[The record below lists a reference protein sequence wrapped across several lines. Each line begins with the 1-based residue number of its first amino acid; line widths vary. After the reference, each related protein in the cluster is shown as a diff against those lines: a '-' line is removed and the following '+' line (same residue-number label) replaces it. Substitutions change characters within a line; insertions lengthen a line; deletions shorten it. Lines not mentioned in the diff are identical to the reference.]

1 MAKEMKK
8 GLGRG
13 LSELFGDDILD
24 NETEGELIYA
34 PIAKVEP
41 RAEQP
46 RSRFDD
52 EALQELADS
61 IAQYGLIQPITVRRR
76 EGGFYQIIAGERRWR
91 ACRIA
96 GLVEVPVRV
105 IEADDR
111 RVAELALVENLQRE
125 DLNPIEEALGYKSLI
140 EEYGL
145 TQEEASKSV
154 GRSRPA
160 IANAMRLL
168 SLSRDV
174 LPLVESGT
182 LSAGH
187 ARALLPISDG
197 KEQLKAAKAVIDG
210 GLSVRKTEQLVSKTL
225 KKLAEQPE
233 EKTGP
238 DVLMVDYIA
247 ETEDMLSRSLSRKVG
262 IEQKRKGGRII
273 LEYYD
278 SDDREALI
286 SNLDRMGKSWKE
298 LID

>member
-1 MAKEMKK
+1 MAKDTKK

-24 NETEGELIYA
+24 NESEGELIYA

-46 RSRFDD
+46 RSHFDD
-52 EALQELADS
+52 DALQELADS
-61 IAQYGLIQPITVRRR
+61 ISQYGLIQPITVRRR

-91 ACRIA
+91 ASRMA

-105 IEADDR
+105 IDADDR

-145 TQEEASKSV
+145 TQEEASRSV

-160 IANAMRLL
+160 IANAIRLL

-174 LPLVESGT
+174 LPLVEDGT

-187 ARALLPISDG
+187 ARALLPRRCR
-197 KEQLKAAKAVIDG
+197 LAAQD
-210 GLSVRKTEQLVSKTL
+210 
-225 KKLAEQPE
+225 
-233 EKTGP
+233 
-238 DVLMVDYIA
+238 
-247 ETEDMLSRSLSRKVG
+247 
-262 IEQKRKGGRII
+262 RKGGHRRR
-273 LEYYD
+273 
-278 SDDREALI
+278 SFRAQDRAARHENAQKARRGADGGVKNERADGRLHSGDRGFPQPLALTKG
-286 SNLDRMGKSWKE
+286 RA
-298 LID
+298 